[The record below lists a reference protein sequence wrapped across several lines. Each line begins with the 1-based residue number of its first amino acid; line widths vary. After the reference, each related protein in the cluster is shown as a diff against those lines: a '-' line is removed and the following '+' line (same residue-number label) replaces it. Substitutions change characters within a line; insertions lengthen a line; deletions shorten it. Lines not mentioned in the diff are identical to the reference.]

1 MKVVIPQTIEN
12 ETGGDKLRRN
22 CMCLS
27 QVLAKISINC
37 REKRIVRPRRAV
49 GSAVL
54 SGRPALAHVADAL
67 RQRTL
72 QRLARTKCPENPE
85 QPNIVS
91 VAKQRADI
99 DKLSITDLMK
109 RRRNFFFLGCSE
121 ELGVFGEFAELDSRG
136 EMTVNGAGHK
146 TSGTRDFI
154 D

>member
-1 MKVVIPQTIEN
+1 MP
-12 ETGGDKLRRN
+12 
-22 CMCLS
+22 S

-49 GSAVL
+49 VSAVL

-67 RQRTL
+67 TQRTL

-91 VAKQRADI
+91 VAKERANI
-99 DKLSITDLMK
+99 DKLAIADLMK
-109 RRRNFFFLGCSE
+109 RSRNFFFLDCSE
-121 ELGVFGEFAELDSRG
+121 EPVPRLRDEFAELNCGD
-136 EMTVNGAGHK
+136 EMPVNGALHK
-146 TSGTRDFI
+146 ASGACDFI